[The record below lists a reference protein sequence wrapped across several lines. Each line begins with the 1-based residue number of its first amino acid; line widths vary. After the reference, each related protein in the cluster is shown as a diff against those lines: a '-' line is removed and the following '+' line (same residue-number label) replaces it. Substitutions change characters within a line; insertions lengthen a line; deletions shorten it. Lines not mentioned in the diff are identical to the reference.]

1 MGEQAGSRR
10 GVVVALAVG
19 AAVVVLVVGR
29 SVLSSS
35 SSPSSSASSSSSG
48 RDRDGAVLSSSTTT
62 EPRGPTTTAA
72 PPGPI
77 PGLTA
82 VGVTEAMARVG
93 WTCFQDEQEL
103 PGYVSTACLEPGNV
117 AQLAML
123 STPAGQPV
131 YVETTIYVTEDAAQ
145 LQRVASLGWTG
156 VDAEAASSWIEASMD
171 SDDPPPHRSDFGG
184 VPFELQ
190 GMPGA
195 HTAWYLAIGR
205 EPLT

>member
-19 AAVVVLVVGR
+19 AAVVALVVGR
-29 SVLSSS
+29 SVLTSSDGS
-35 SSPSSSASSSSSG
+35 DSGDESA
-48 RDRDGAVLSSSTTT
+48 GAGGGAAAPPSSTTT
-62 EPRGPTTTAA
+62 EARGPTTTAA

-77 PGLTA
+77 PGLSA
-82 VGVTEAMARVG
+82 VGVTDAMSSAG
-93 WTCFQDEQEL
+93 WTCFQDEQER
-103 PGYVSTACLEPGNV
+103 PDYISTSCMEPGNI

-131 YVETTIYVTEDAAQ
+131 YVETTIYVTADAAQ
-145 LQRVASLGWTG
+145 LQRVASLGWAG
-156 VDAEAASSWIEASMD
+156 VDAEAASSWIESSID
-171 SDDPPPHRSDFGG
+171 SDDPPPHRNDFGG

>member
-10 GVVVALAVG
+10 GVAVALAVG
-19 AAVVVLVVGR
+19 AALVVLIVGR

-35 SSPSSSASSSSSG
+35 SPSG
-48 RDRDGAVLSSSTTT
+48 PTDGEPAAPPASTTT
-62 EPRGPTTTAA
+62 EARGPTTTAA

-93 WTCFQDEQEL
+93 WTCFQDEQER
-103 PGYVSTACLEPGNV
+103 PDYISTSCMEPGNV
-117 AQLAML
+117 ARLAML

-131 YVETTIYVTEDAAQ
+131 YLETTIYVTEDAAQ

-156 VDAEAASSWIEASMD
+156 VDAEAASSWIEASMG
-171 SDDPPPHRSDFGG
+171 SDDPPPHRSEFGG

-205 EPLT
+205 EPLG